1 MAFALNHDANGL
13 LYVARSWNLA
23 ERWQGHNTYDHENRF
38 DWKTVTPGTRF
49 VIESVCRPRHL
60 PPVFHQR
67 EDGLYEVDFVR
78 VKVESDQGYEWQKP
92 VFASTLDPKKRTDR
106 ANGAFAFANDPVA
119 VDALVQFFARQRDET
134 MLADLFTS
142 YANAVKDERRRQR
155 LAEERGQREQEL
167 RRKAAEA
174 GVTYEE
180 LLDGMKLWN
189 SILRKR
195 YAPNRCFWCGRPLT
209 DPASIVSGIGP
220 ECIKRFPGLLAA
232 ARAKVIDIGRLR
244 FDADRLLDRFE
255 RAGMAEIATVIRAA
269 NAHEE
274 LVTTPPGE

>member
-1 MAFALNHDANGL
+1 MAFALKHDKHGL
-13 LYVARSWNLA
+13 LFVERSWNLV
-23 ERWQGHNTYDHENRF
+23 ERWQGHNTYDHDARF
-38 DWKTVTPGTRF
+38 DWKAVKPGTRV
-49 VIESVCRPRHL
+49 VIEDVFRPRHL
-60 PPVFHQR
+60 PAVFHQR
-67 EDGLYEVDFVR
+67 EDGLFEVDFVR
-78 VKVESDQGYEWQKP
+78 VRIKQDQGMTWQEP

-106 ANGAFAFANDPVA
+106 AHGAFAFADDTEA
-119 VDALVQFFARQRDET
+119 VNALVQFKARQRAET

-142 YANAVKDERRRQR
+142 YAEAVRQEQTKKR
-155 LAEERGQREQEL
+155 QQHAREQREQEL

-174 GVTYEE
+174 GVEYED

-189 SILRKR
+189 TIRRKR

-232 ARAKVIDIGRLR
+232 AKAKVIDIGRLR
-244 FDADRLLDRFE
+244 FDADRLLARFE
-255 RAGMAEIATVIRAA
+255 RAGMAEITAVIREAQA
-269 NAHEE
+269 QEE